1 MLQIITPIAVA
12 ILAMT
17 ITLMSAAVVHAA
29 QRLGQQEERIELLTV
44 SIADMS
50 ATLATLAHRQMFI
63 HVEIIR
69 QQQKREAEEM
79 DALLAAARTVAPN
92 PVPALPPLPLRPTDA
107 A

>member
-1 MLQIITPIAVA
+1 MLQIIIIAVA

-44 SIADMS
+44 GIADMS
-50 ATLATLAHRQMFI
+50 ENLHRLAHQQMWI
-63 HVEIIR
+63 HVEILR
-69 QQQKREAEEM
+69 QQQRREAEEM
-79 DALLAAARTVAPN
+79 EALLAAARKVAPN
-92 PVPALPPLPLRPTDA
+92 AIPALPALPMRPLDA